1 MDTKPSENNN
11 NNNAEN
17 LSPDKGKPAKR
28 RRPLWLRLIKWVVVT
43 ALALV
48 VLVLSVVGLAV
59 WCLTSEELTQTGGR
73 VATAY
78 VDAD

>member
-48 VLVLSVVGLAV
+48 VLVPSVVGFAV
-59 WCLTSEELTQTGGR
+59 WIMTAKNRTPAVARVVSE
-73 VATAY
+73 VA
-78 VDAD
+78 